1 MSTIQSSLSNDRLGG
16 DFHAVAL
23 SSNVARRKSRCRTP
37 KATLSGASTY
47 RLMPLEARLVQL
59 QPYQSTGEM
68 WAVDPFLL
76 ASEVDHTPA

>member
-1 MSTIQSSLSNDRLGG
+1 ML
-16 DFHAVAL
+16 
-23 SSNVARRKSRCRTP
+23 

-68 WAVDPFLL
+68 WAVDPFRL